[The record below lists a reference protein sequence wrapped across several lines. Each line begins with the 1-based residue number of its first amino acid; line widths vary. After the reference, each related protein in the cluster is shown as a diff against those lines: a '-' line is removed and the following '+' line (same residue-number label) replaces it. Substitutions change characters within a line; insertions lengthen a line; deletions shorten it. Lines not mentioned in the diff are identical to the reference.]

1 MRYSVTCS
9 EYSWFLYV
17 CIIYI
22 FIYDICTRYCVYLV
36 YIYICIYRERMIPI
50 ASYSIFISVWWPC
63 RIAVSL
69 HILSQACQGMRLSDV
84 QPTMAV
90 SGLIIGILGHGL
102 FLQCDMCYLLF
113 STTRYTIHIIYM
125 YLVRVCQ
132 VQLAIRYYSILAR
145 VPYQASV
152 STFSETR
159 STFLIPS
166 SRLWSLHG
174 RVLVFLICKYL
185 STLVLLQY

>member
-1 MRYSVTCS
+1 MNIVGSCM
-9 EYSWFLYV
+9 YV
-17 CIIYI
+17 YIWYMHPVLCI
-22 FIYDICTRYCVYLV
+22 FN
-36 YIYICIYRERMIPI
+36 IYICIYRERMIPI

-113 STTRYTIHIIYM
+113 STTRYTIHIIYIYIFSACM
-125 YLVRVCQ
+125 PSPTGNQ
-132 VQLAIRYYSILAR
+132 VLFN
-145 VPYQASV
+145 
-152 STFSETR
+152 FSKG
-159 STFLIPS
+159 SLPS
-166 SRLWSLHG
+166 FSFH
-174 RVLVFLICKYL
+174 F
-185 STLVLLQY
+185 